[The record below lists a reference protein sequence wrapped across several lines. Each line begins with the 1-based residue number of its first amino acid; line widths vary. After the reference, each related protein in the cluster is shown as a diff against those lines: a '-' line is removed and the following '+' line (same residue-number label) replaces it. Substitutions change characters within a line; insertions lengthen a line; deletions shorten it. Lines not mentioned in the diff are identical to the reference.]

1 MSTSENLTLYNLN
14 DRNKMDLW
22 LFEALDLADER
33 RIWVWAVGC
42 ELGPCTSK
50 LLLQILKMAQRLG
63 RSSDRSK
70 TQRARGFTRVFRS
83 IPAVGEGHES
93 ISGSNRSSISFQ
105 FISNVEIVSNC
116 LLPSIFLVGQ
126 RKASISCSRRFFFR
140 ALSIAAAGSGLLYA
154 ESNSDYSELPIPSA
168 NYFLLSFLFFLPGGV
183 IYSSVMMFDC

>member
-93 ISGSNRSSISFQ
+93 ISEKGFN
-105 FISNVEIVSNC
+105 
-116 LLPSIFLVGQ
+116 LL
-126 RKASISCSRRFFFR
+126 
-140 ALSIAAAGSGLLYA
+140 
-154 ESNSDYSELPIPSA
+154 
-168 NYFLLSFLFFLPGGV
+168 
-183 IYSSVMMFDC
+183 